1 MSKTNDLLIEIG
13 TEELPPKALKRL
25 SDAFAQGVLQG
36 LDKAGLK
43 YTGHQAYATPRRLA
57 VLINNLDSQQPDIK
71 IEKRGPA
78 VAAAFDD
85 EGCPTPA
92 AQGFARSCN
101 TDVNDLETM
110 KTGKGSWLVFRSE
123 QQGQDTPSL
132 IPGIL
137 QQAIDALPIPKRM
150 RWSDLSDSFVRPV
163 HWLVILFGDQ
173 VVPARLLSQTAG
185 RETRGHRFHHPDALF
200 LSEPSAYAPLL
211 ESEGRVMPDYDAR
224 REAVRAQVIEAAHQH
239 GGTAV
244 IDDDLLDEVSSL
256 VEWPTA
262 ILGAFDPRFLD
273 VPPEALISAMKDH
286 QKYFHLI
293 DKKGKL
299 MPCFITVSNIQS
311 SNPDVVRDGNERVIN
326 PRLTDAAFFWAQ
338 DCKKPLADYSTRLAN
353 VVFQKKLGSLLDKTE
368 RVQTLA
374 VSIAAELGIDQDSAK
389 RAALLCKCDLM
400 TDMVG
405 EFPGLQGI
413 MGRYYANASDET
425 AEVAQAIEDHYR
437 PRFSGDEL
445 PATATG
451 QAVAIADKLD
461 TLVGIFGIGQAPT
474 GDKDPFALRRAALG
488 IIRILIEQ
496 DLGLDLRKA
505 IQTAISSNAAN
516 SLADDTASQVYE
528 FFLART
534 RVYFSGQ
541 GYAADEIDA
550 ILSLAPSVFND
561 MNHRL
566 RALSVFRT
574 LPEADALAAANKRI
588 SNLLNK
594 AKADD
599 IPDSVNTDALQEPA
613 EKSLAIALAQLHK
626 QVDKSLGKGDFTRAM
641 KQLASLREPVDNFFD
656 DVMVMVDDLPVRNN
670 RLALL
675 SGVRKLF
682 LSIADLSRLQTG

>member
-1 MSKTNDLLIEIG
+1 MSKDNDLLIEIG

-25 SDAFAQGVLQG
+25 SDAFAQGILQG
-36 LDKAGLK
+36 LDQAGLK
-43 YTGHQAYATPRRLA
+43 YTGHHAYATPRRLA
-57 VLINNLDSQQPDIK
+57 LLVNQLDNQQPDK
-71 IEKRGPA
+71 KVEKRGPA

-85 EGCPTPA
+85 EGCPTQA
-92 AQGFARSCN
+92 AQGFARSCGM
-101 TDVNDLETM
+101 DVNDLETM
-110 KTGKGSWLVFRSE
+110 ETSKGSWLVFRSE
-123 QQGQDTPSL
+123 QKGQDTPSL
-132 IPGIL
+132 IPDIL
-137 QQAIDALPIPKRM
+137 QQALDALPIPKRM

-173 VVPARLLSQTAG
+173 VVPATVLSQTSG
-185 RETRGHRFHHPDALF
+185 RETRGHRFHHPETLYLA
-200 LSEPSAYAPLL
+200 EPAAYAPLL
-211 ESEGRVMPDYDAR
+211 ESEGKIMADYDAR
-224 REAVRAQVIEAAHQH
+224 REAVRAQVIETAHQH

-244 IDDDLLDEVSSL
+244 IDENLLDEVTSL

-262 ILGAFDPRFLD
+262 ILGAFDPRFLE

-286 QKYFHLI
+286 QKYFHLV

-299 MPCFITVSNIQS
+299 MPCFITISNIQS
-311 SNPDVVRDGNERVIN
+311 TNPDVVRDGNERVIN
-326 PRLTDAAFFWAQ
+326 PRLNDANFFWTQ
-338 DCKKPLADYSTRLAN
+338 DCKIPLADYSARLAS
-353 VVFQKKLGSLLDKTE
+353 VVFQKKLGSLLDKSE
-368 RVQTLA
+368 RVQIIA
-374 VSIAAELGIDQDSAK
+374 GSIATELGFDQASAQ

-413 MGRYYANASDET
+413 MGRYYASASNET

-461 TLVGIFGIGQAPT
+461 TLVSIFGIGQAPT

-488 IIRILIEQ
+488 IVRILIEQ

-505 IQTAISSNAAN
+505 IQTAV
-516 SLADDTASQVYE
+516 TASASNTLAKGTADLVYE

-534 RVYFSGQ
+534 RVYYSGQ

-550 ILSLAPSVFND
+550 ILCLSPAVFND

-566 RALSVFRT
+566 RALSVFRS

-594 AKADD
+594 AEGAD
-599 IPDSVNTDALQEPA
+599 IPDAVSPDALQEPA
-613 EKSLAIALAQLHK
+613 EKRLSIALTQLHK
-626 QVDKSLGKGDFTRAM
+626 QVDLSLSKGDFTKAM
-641 KQLASLREPVDNFFD
+641 KQLASLREPVDSFFD
-656 DVMVMVDDLPVRNN
+656 DVMVMVDDMPLRNN